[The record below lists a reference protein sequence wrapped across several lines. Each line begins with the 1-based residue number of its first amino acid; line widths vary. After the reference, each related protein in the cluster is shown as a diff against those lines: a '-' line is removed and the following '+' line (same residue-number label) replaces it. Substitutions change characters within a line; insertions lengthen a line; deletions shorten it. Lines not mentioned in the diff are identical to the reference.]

1 MAESKTIPPRD
12 DVPVEDR
19 WDLSSLYADD
29 DSWAGDLARLERM
42 IDRYAA
48 FQGRLREAPETLAK
62 ALRHDEKVERLA
74 ERLGTYAFLKVTED
88 QSNGHYLAMRD
99 RYQTVAMK
107 ASEAASFMR
116 PEILAIPA
124 RTMRTFLESR
134 ALRPFRLLLER
145 LLRYKPHTLS
155 PREERLLAMQG
166 KTAQTASTSF
176 RQLNDTDMKFG
187 RIKDERGETVDLGHA
202 TFIRLL
208 RSPKRAVRRKAFDQY
223 YAEFHDH
230 RHTLASLL
238 AGSIH
243 QDVYYARARAY
254 ESALDRAL
262 FPDEVPRAVYDNLI
276 ATVRRRLDPLFE
288 YYELRRKVLR
298 IRDLHHYDTY
308 VSLVSDLEVEL
319 TWDQAVDTILQALQ
333 PMGQEYVTVLEGGLR
348 GRWCDRYPN
357 QNKQSG
363 AFSCGTY
370 DGDPYILMNF
380 EPRVFDSIYTL
391 AHEAGHSMHSYY
403 SARHQP
409 FRYYDY
415 TIFVAEVASTFN
427 EQLLT
432 HHLLERARDDRQR
445 AYVICRE
452 IDDIR
457 ATLIR
462 QTMFAE
468 FEKVTHEMAEA
479 GEPLTLEAF
488 RQVYGDLLRTY
499 HGPELV
505 IDDLLPL
512 ECLRIPHFYRAFY
525 VYKYA
530 TGISAAIALSRRV
543 LQGER
548 HALRDYLGFLKG
560 GCSRPPL
567 ELLQRAGVDM
577 TRPEPIETALDY
589 FAQLVGQL
597 KSLLT

>member
-1 MAESKTIPPRD
+1 MSKSKSMPRRSE
-12 DVPVEDR
+12 VPAADR
-19 WDLSSLYADD
+19 WDLSSLCADD
-29 DSWAGDLARLERM
+29 AAWEKDLEKLDRLIE
-42 IDRYAA
+42 RYATFRGHLA
-48 FQGRLREAPETLAK
+48 DDAATLAK
-62 ALRHDEKVERLA
+62 ALKHDERVERIA
-74 ERLGTYAFLKVTED
+74 ERIGTYAFLKVTED
-88 QSNGHYLAMRD
+88 QSNATYLAMRD

-116 PEILAIPA
+116 PEILAIP
-124 RTMRTFLESR
+124 RRKMQTFLASKP
-134 ALRPFRLLLER
+134 LRPFRLMLER
-145 LLRYKPHTLS
+145 LLRYKPHTLT
-155 PREERLLAMQG
+155 PREEQLLAMQG
-166 KTAQTASTSF
+166 KVAQTASVAF
-176 RQLNDTDMKFG
+176 RQLSDTDMKFG
-187 RIKDERGETVDLGHA
+187 RIKDERGEELDLGHA
-202 TFIRLL
+202 TFMRLL
-208 RSPKRAVRRKAFDQY
+208 RSPKRVVRRKAFAQY
-223 YAEFHDH
+223 YAEFKDH
-230 RHTLASLL
+230 EQTLASLL

-243 QDVYYARARAY
+243 QDVYYARARGY

-262 FPDEVPRAVYDNLI
+262 FPDEVPRDVYENLI
-276 ATVRRRLDPLFE
+276 STVRDRLDPLFE

-298 IRDLHHYDTY
+298 IRDIHHYDTY
-308 VSLVSDLEVEL
+308 VSLVSDLDVRHTWDEAVEL
-319 TWDQAVDTILQALQ
+319 ILEALE
-333 PMGQEYVTVLEGGLR
+333 PLGDEYRTVLGEGLQ

-370 DGDPYILMNF
+370 EGDPYILMNF
-380 EPRVFDSIYTL
+380 EPRVFDSVYTL

-403 SARHQP
+403 SAKHQP

-432 HHLLERARDDRQR
+432 HRLLERADDDRQR

-488 RQVYGDLLRTY
+488 GSVYGGLLRAY
-499 HGPELV
+499 HGPDFV
-505 IDDLLPL
+505 IDDLLSL

-543 LQGER
+543 LKGEKN
-548 HALRDYLGFLKG
+548 ALRDYLGFLKG
-560 GCSRPPL
+560 GCSKPPL
-567 ELLQRAGVDM
+567 ELLQQAGVDM
-577 TRPEPIETALDY
+577 TQPEPIETALEY
-589 FAQLVGQL
+589 FGELVGQL
-597 KSLLT
+597 KKLL